1 MFWLECYVVARSI
14 LVVSHININYL
25 NIVIYRVNFYF
36 APRYFG
42 LEKYMGKFLMK
53 GLPALCF
60 CCCLFGKSL
69 AEENKVIE
77 VRTIGIPPYGIQID
91 EKLSGVYFDAI
102 NRLTSI
108 AGYRVNNKIAPYAR
122 IIHELKGGITDMTI
136 MFKYPQLEEHVI
148 YIAPLKPLKIVV
160 MGLEGV
166 SFDSLSN
173 LKGKSVAYL
182 RGAKF
187 SDAIGRNPS
196 IDIIE
201 TVDFIQA
208 MKLLMIKRVD
218 GIIGPMDPILIA
230 ASRLRPNEQVL
241 GQPLV
246 VDQRT
251 PWIQISKE
259 SNKRLSAKV
268 LKQAFEK
275 MKRNG
280 ELEAIRAKYISPR
293 PSDEA
298 SAP

>member
-1 MFWLECYVVARSI
+1 
-14 LVVSHININYL
+14 
-25 NIVIYRVNFYF
+25 VNFYF

-187 SDAIGRNPS
+187 SDAIDNDS
-196 IDIIE
+196 DIIRVN
-201 TVDFIQA
+201 TTSFTQGVK
-208 MKLLMIKRVD
+208 MLMLERVD
-218 GIIGPMDPILIA
+218 AIIGPMDPLIFKA
-230 ASRLRPNEQVL
+230 AELVPDKNIF
-241 GQPLV
+241 GAPLV
-246 VDQRT
+246 IDEKT
-251 PWIQISKE
+251 PWLQVSRKSVDKIS
-259 SNKRLSAKV
+259 L
-268 LKQAFEK
+268 EK
-275 MKRNG
+275 
-280 ELEAIRAKYISPR
+280 LEAIFKKMVKLGELTALRTKYMGIAHVAG
-293 PSDEA
+293 E
-298 SAP
+298 